1 MTIFPSLVY
10 TSVFFFFTVPVTA
23 CVSLWI
29 MRSITKAEPLG
40 SAVSME
46 RSQAGHVHLS
56 CGVLCLLAEWG
67 LLHEHRDALRMA
79 KV

>member
-1 MTIFPSLVY
+1 
-10 TSVFFFFTVPVTA
+10 
-23 CVSLWI
+23 
-29 MRSITKAEPLG
+29 MRSITKAEPLVIG
-40 SAVSME
+40 PWRDHITFSYVSME